1 MKEGTAVRRT
11 NIIHESE
18 EGEGER
24 EREEAS
30 REKKT
35 DRAHM
40 CMRSG
45 LDGEA

>member
-11 NIIHESE
+11 NIIHERE
-18 EGEGER
+18 EGEG

>member
-18 EGEGER
+18 EGE
-24 EREEAS
+24 REEAS

-35 DRAHM
+35 GRAHM